1 MKLKELIETTTDDTN
16 IVLITSNKKFI
27 TSTKASALKS
37 QCQSETQNAFDNKM
51 LDCPVVEI
59 SVGINDTSS
68 YPYSTNCTRNGKLA
82 IVIETE
88 R

>member
-27 TSTKASALKS
+27 TSTKASA
-37 QCQSETQNAFDNKM
+37 QNAFDNKM

-68 YPYSTNCTRNGKLA
+68 YPYSTNCTRNGKLT

>member
-16 IVLITSNKKFI
+16 IILITSNKKFI

-68 YPYSTNCTRNGKLA
+68 YPYSTNCTRNGKLT

>member
-51 LDCPVVEI
+51 LDCPVIEI

-68 YPYSTNCTRNGKLA
+68 YPYSTNCTRNGKLT